1 MAAYLGLVPRQHSSG
16 GKARL
21 GHISKRGD
29 RYVRTLIIHGARA
42 VLNACQNKTDRRSQW
57 LQGGVGETKP
67 EHRDGGAG
75 EQECPYSMGAAES

>member
-21 GHISKRGD
+21 GHISKRGP
-29 RYVRTLIIHGARA
+29 LRA
-42 VLNACQNKTDRRSQW
+42 DADNPWSAGSAECVQNKLDRRSQW
-57 LQGGVGETKP
+57 LQGVGETKP